1 MSGLLEVIAR
11 GVAAGDGVRATDK
24 AKVVVTIDFDT
35 LLGRVVGAG
44 WTGTGD
50 VLSAETVRRVA
61 CDAQVIP
68 VVLGRAGE
76 PLDVGRARRLVGP
89 GLRVALT
96 HRDGGCS
103 FPGCTMPAA
112 WTDAHH
118 VTPWYQGGAT
128 SLLNTTLLCR
138 RHHTHVHRHRLTAT
152 VTATTV
158 TWHR

>member
-1 MSGLLEVIAR
+1 MTQITY
-11 GVAAGDGVRATDK
+11 TDNL
-24 AKVVVTIDFDT
+24 T
-35 LLGRVVGAG
+35 
-44 WTGTGD
+44 
-50 VLSAETVRRVA
+50 SS
-61 CDAQVIP
+61 
-68 VVLGRAGE
+68 
-76 PLDVGRARRLVGP
+76 
-89 GLRVALT
+89 ALT

-118 VTPWYQGGAT
+118 VIAWYQGGAT